1 MGRVISFVSLK
12 GGVGKTTLS
21 ASLATE
27 LANTYG
33 KRVLLVDG
41 NYSAP
46 NLGLHM
52 DIISPGK
59 TVHDALS
66 SSITRM
72 SAAVHEKYN
81 VDVIPG
87 NFMFNRDFNPM
98 KLRAKLASLKRG
110 YDFVIIDS
118 SPALNE
124 EIISSM
130 LASDS
135 LFLVSTP
142 DYPTLSCSMK
152 ITKVARNRGAEI
164 SGMILNRVH
173 KGNSQISLG
182 EVQES
187 VGVPVVAKIMENRKV
202 NLSLYHRIPM
212 PLFSRKS
219 QFSKEVGKL
228 AAAMIGIKEKKK
240 GWFSRPGKED
250 VNREMLRESFY
261 SSIFEN

>member
-1 MGRVISFVSLK
+1 
-12 GGVGKTTLS
+12 
-21 ASLATE
+21 
-27 LANTYG
+27 
-33 KRVLLVDG
+33 
-41 NYSAP
+41 
-46 NLGLHM
+46 
-52 DIISPGK
+52 
-59 TVHDALS
+59 
-66 SSITRM
+66 
-72 SAAVHEKYN
+72 
-81 VDVIPG
+81 
-87 NFMFNRDFNPM
+87 
-98 KLRAKLASLKRG
+98 
-110 YDFVIIDS
+110 
-118 SPALNE
+118 
-124 EIISSM
+124 
-130 LASDS
+130 
-135 LFLVSTP
+135 
-142 DYPTLSCSMK
+142 MK